1 MLATNDPNTVNGNN
15 DIGIAAGLRTNEPFE
30 NNQVQIDMHRDLVT
44 GRTGASSTEQMP
56 PFVVV
61 NYIIK
66 T

>member
-1 MLATNDPNTVNGNN
+1 MLATNDPGTVNG
-15 DIGIAAGLRTNEPFE
+15 DSDDGVAAGLKTNEPFAE
-30 NNQVQIDMHRDLVT
+30 NQVQIDMRRDLVT